1 MWFWS
6 NRYLRAPAPR
16 SVKIA
21 QQIKD
26 GVDAEL
32 KQKIMIGIGTVT
44 DHIRDLGRIYKEAQ
58 MAIEVGKVFETE
70 RTIINY
76 DNLGIGRLIYQLPVT
91 CVRCS
96 SRRCSR
102 RTHRRPGSGDAVYHQ

>member
-1 MWFWS
+1 MV
-6 NRYLRAPAPR
+6 LVKQVPEGTVAKDL
-16 SVKIA
+16 VKIA

-26 GVDAEL
+26 GVDADL

-70 RTIINY
+70 RSIINY
-76 DNLGIGRLIYQLPVT
+76 DNLGIGRLIY
-91 CVRCS
+91 
-96 SRRCSR
+96 
-102 RTHRRPGSGDAVYHQ
+102 